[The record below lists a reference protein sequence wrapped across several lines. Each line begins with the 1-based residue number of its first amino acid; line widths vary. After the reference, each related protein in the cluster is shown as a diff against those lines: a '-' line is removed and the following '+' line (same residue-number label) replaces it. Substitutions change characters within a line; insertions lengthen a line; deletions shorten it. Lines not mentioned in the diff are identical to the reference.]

1 MSAHP
6 PPRLRRALALGTA
19 AAFGLGGLFAAPAFA
34 ETAPEEAPT
43 SGAAYEAQA
52 KELLAEDAIQAVGR
66 DKDGNVVVIKTSDAS
81 AEFDAFEAKY
91 ANVVVKE
98 VAAPFES
105 AASTDVVGGAG
116 YYTEGDEGGFV
127 CSIGFSAWS
136 PEGDPAVVSAGHCT
150 DDGAN
155 SLTALTLPSGD
166 DAGGGNDE
174 TVALT
179 EPLGTFG
186 FSQYGG
192 PGNTAGAE
200 NTTSVDISVIDVTNP
215 ALDLHPEVTD
225 WTTAAADD
233 LFASTTEISSVGKAA
248 VGKPVSKSGRTTGLT
263 SDATVDLV
271 DGWAEVSGRIVY
283 GFGVEGLVSDQGDS
297 GGAIFQGEKAVG
309 ILSGGAPAEG
319 GLPAITWGADLQAG
333 LALTDGYT
341 IMLAVDAP
349 VLTSPAD
356 GAEIERGATISGTG
370 PASTTIVVD
379 PNEGET
385 FEITTNA
392 SGAWSFPAPSTLG
405 KYGFTLQSKKGFNLS
420 EEAYYTVQVVPAPL
434 KAPGISSP
442 KDGSTVETEVTSIR
456 GTGLPLAQ
464 ITVTGD
470 VEGTAVVGDNGVWS
484 VPANLSYGEYSI
496 SVTQSSEGET
506 SPVATSDFT
515 VAPVAPS
522 ISTPADGDWFA
533 AGDAPESTSGVG
545 LAGATVT
552 VAVNGKV
559 VGTDEIP
566 AEPTQ
571 EMRLA
576 AAALPGDNWEV
587 ALANAIVTGD
597 NVISVTQTVDGVTSA
612 AATATVELR
621 AAAGEGPV
629 AGPGEGAGNGGGLAV
644 TGGPD
649 LLPIGIAAWLLIAG
663 GIAAAVVVRKRR
675 LVTED

>member
-34 ETAPEEAPT
+34 ETAPSDAPT
-43 SGAAYEAQA
+43 SGAAFESNSLD
-52 KELLAEDAIQAVGR
+52 LLTEDGVEAVGR
-66 DKDGNVVVIKTSDAS
+66 DADGNVVILASDGSDEADAFAAKYGNVIIKTLANG
-81 AEFDAFEAKY
+81 FDAL
-91 ANVVVKE
+91 
-98 VAAPFES
+98 AA
-105 AASTDVVGGAG
+105 TDVVGGAG
-116 YYTEGDEGGFV
+116 YAAPAGGDSAAL

-136 PEGDPAVVSAGHCT
+136 PDGAPAVVSAGHCT
-150 DDGAN
+150 SDGT
-155 SLTALTLPSGD
+155 LTQTILTTPSDD
-166 DAGGGNDE
+166 DAAGG
-174 TVALT
+174 TAPSASL
-179 EPLGTFG
+179 PLGTFG
-186 FSQYGG
+186 FSQFGG
-192 PGNTAGAE
+192 PGNSTGDFDDP
-200 NTTSVDISVIDVTNP
+200 NSVDISVIDVLPN
-215 ALDLHPEVTD
+215 LDVRPVVTD
-225 WTTAAADD
+225 WTTASQDD
-233 LFASTTEISSVGKAA
+233 LSLSTTEISA
-248 VGKPVSKSGRTTGLT
+248 VGAFDATKPVSKSGRTTGLT
-263 SDATVDLV
+263 TGSYLGIE
-271 DGWAEVSGRIVY
+271 DGWADVGGRIVK
-283 GFGVEGLVSDQGDS
+283 GFALNLKSSEGDS
-297 GGAIFQGEKAVG
+297 GGAIFQGETAVG
-309 ILSGGAPAEG
+309 ILSGGDELDDGTPV
-319 GLPAITWGADLQAG
+319 TWAADLQAG
-333 LALTDGYT
+333 LALTGGYT

-420 EEAYYTVQVVPAPL
+420 EEVYYTVQVVPAPL
-434 KAPGISSP
+434 KAPGITSP

-552 VAVNGKV
+552 VSVNGTV
-559 VGTDEIP
+559 VGTDDIP

-629 AGPGEGAGNGGGLAV
+629 AGPGEGTGNGGGLAV

-663 GIAAAVVVRKRR
+663 GIAAAMVVRKRR

>member
-1 MSAHP
+1 MSSHP

-19 AAFGLGGLFAAPAFA
+19 AAFGLGSLFATPAFA
-34 ETAPEEAPT
+34 ETAPSDAPT
-43 SGAAYEAQA
+43 SGAAFESNSLD
-52 KELLAEDAIQAVGR
+52 LLTEDGVEAVGR
-66 DKDGNVVVIKTSDAS
+66 DADGNVVIVAS
-81 AEFDAFEAKY
+81 EATQAVTDFEAQY
-91 ANVVVKE
+91 GNVVVQE
-98 VAAPFES
+98 ISGSFDAL
-105 AASTDVVGGAG
+105 AASDVVGGAG
-116 YYTEGDEGGFV
+116 YASPVDETTAAV
-127 CSIGFSAWS
+127 CSTGFAGW
-136 PEGDPAVVSAGHCT
+136 DPSGNPAIITAGHCT
-150 DDGAN
+150 SDGE
-155 SLTALTLPSGD
+155 LTETYLTVPSGEP
-166 DAGGGNDE
+166 AGGGDE
-174 TVALT
+174 LEAYAY
-179 EPLGTFG
+179 LGDFG

-192 PGNTAGAE
+192 PGNTAGGA
-200 NTTSVDISVIDVTNP
+200 NNSSVDIAVIDVDNA
-215 ALDLHPEVTD
+215 ALDLLPEVTD
-225 WTTAAADD
+225 WSTAAQDD
-233 LFASTTEISSVGKAA
+233 LSLSTTEISSVGTVDLK
-248 VGKPVSKSGRTTGLT
+248 KPVSKSGRTTGKTTSTGTLT
-263 SDATVDLV
+263 A
-271 DGWAEVSGRIVY
+271 GWANVAGRVVK
-283 GFGVEGLVSDQGDS
+283 GFGGLMTVGEGDS
-297 GGAIFQGEKAVG
+297 GGAVYQGEKAVG
-309 ILSGGAPAEG
+309 VVSGGTEEG
-319 GLPAITWGADLQAG
+319 DEIWVADLQAG
-333 LALTDGYT
+333 LARTGGYT
-341 IMLAVDAP
+341 VMLAVDAP

-356 GAEIERGATISGTG
+356 GAEIERGAKISGTG
-370 PASTTIVVD
+370 PASTTIVVT
-379 PNEGET
+379 PNEGSS
-385 FEITTNA
+385 FEIKTNA
-392 SGAWSFPAPSTLG
+392 SGAWAFSAPSTLG

-552 VAVNGKV
+552 VSVNGKV
-559 VGTDEIP
+559 VGTDDIP

-571 EMRLA
+571 EMRAAADAIA

-612 AATATVELR
+612 AATASVELR

-629 AGPGEGAGNGGGLAV
+629 AGPGEGTGNGDGLAV

-663 GIAAAVVVRKRR
+663 GIAAAMVVRKRR